1 MRMRIVAIVLALPLC
16 QPATAAAP
24 GVEKWRAYSNT
35 AMSITGDILLSPT
48 SLVAAGKVF
57 PLRVAADVPNFAG
70 DDGRTTAR
78 VLAVTRPVNPKLLHG
93 NTLCGSKPVRWIAVW
108 RRDRSTLELD
118 AYDGERQPT
127 KSDDAGFCAS
137 YGYMR

>member
-1 MRMRIVAIVLALPLC
+1 MRLRILAAALILPLC

-24 GVEKWRAYSNT
+24 GVEKWVAYSNT
-35 AMSITGDILLSPT
+35 AMSITGDILLSPK

-57 PLRVAADVPNFAG
+57 PLRVVADVPDFAG
-70 DDGRTTAR
+70 ENGRTTAR
-78 VLAVTRPVNPKLLHG
+78 VLAVTKPVNPKLLNG
-93 NTLCGSKPVRWIAVW
+93 NRLCGDKPVRWIAVW
-108 RRDRSTLELD
+108 RRDKSTLELD
-118 AYDGERQPT
+118 AYDSAHQPT